1 MQKSITFGHIAGIPM
16 KLQLNWFFT
25 AALVT
30 WSLAGGYFPIMFPNY
45 PTSTYWLYG
54 GISSLIFFASVLIH
68 ELGHAVVSMN
78 EGVPVKSI
86 SLFIFGGMAHISR
99 EPSTPKSE
107 FRIVAAGPF
116 ASLLLAALLTVIS
129 AAVRQNALASG
140 AAFYLGQLNFILA
153 FFNLIPG
160 FPLDGGR
167 LLRSV
172 LWAARRDFLW
182 ATRWAVNI
190 GLAIAGATVLAGAVV
205 FMKGYYFN
213 GIWILFIGVYLGYT
227 ARVSYQQ
234 SIKYA
239 PWPEIHRRVSPSNL
253 ESITLRRWG
262 KNYRAAILR
271 VEAVNHNP
279 MQMIPQPI
287 YIPVDDRNQ
296 NVGSMRDKS

>member
-1 MQKSITFGHIAGIPM
+1 M

-45 PTSTYWLYG
+45 PASTYWLYG
-54 GISSLIFFASVLIH
+54 GISSLIFFASVLVH
-68 ELGHAVVSMN
+68 EIGHAVVSMD

-99 EPSTPKSE
+99 EPSTPRSE

-116 ASLLLAALLTVIS
+116 ASLLLAALLTTIS
-129 AAVRQNALASG
+129 TAVKSNQLASG

-172 LWAARRDFLW
+172 LWAAKRDFLW
-182 ATRWAVNI
+182 ATRWAVNV
-190 GLAIAGATVLAGAVV
+190 GLVIAAGAVLAGAVV
-205 FMKGYYFN
+205 FMMGYYFN

-227 ARVSYQQ
+227 ARASYQQ

-239 PWPEIHRRVSPSNL
+239 PWPEIHRRITPSKL
-253 ESITLRRWG
+253 ESITLRHWG
-262 KNYRAAILR
+262 RNYRAAILR
-271 VEAVNHNP
+271 VETVNHNP
-279 MQMIPQPI
+279 LQMIAQPI
-287 YIPVDDRNQ
+287 LIPVEERSQ
-296 NVGSMRDKS
+296 NVSSYRDNS